1 MDKMRENVRE
11 WIKAVLTA
19 VVVAVIAI
27 QFVVPTTVYGVSMEP
42 TFENNDYLLI
52 SKQAYSYGRSPQR
65 GDVIV
70 FSSHLKDEN
79 GESKKLIKR
88 VIAVPAENF
97 HEIYQQ
103 WKNGKI
109 TGLAAAKAC
118 GMPMSTFRYRA
129 EIYEKAKLL

>member
-1 MDKMRENVRE
+1 MRENVRE

-70 FSSHLKDEN
+70 FSSRGSRRDR
-79 GESKKLIKR
+79 GGRDRESIHK
-88 VIAVPAENF
+88 
-97 HEIYQQ
+97 
-103 WKNGKI
+103 W
-109 TGLAAAKAC
+109 
-118 GMPMSTFRYRA
+118 
-129 EIYEKAKLL
+129 